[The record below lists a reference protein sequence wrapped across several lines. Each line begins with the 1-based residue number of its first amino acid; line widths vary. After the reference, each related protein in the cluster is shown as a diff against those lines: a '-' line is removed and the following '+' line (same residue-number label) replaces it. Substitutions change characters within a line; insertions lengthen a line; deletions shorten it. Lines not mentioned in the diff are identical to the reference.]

1 MTSSNVKRGWL
12 ARAFDPD
19 IDITPWLREHAAGV
33 PIISVGPDKA
43 AESSGI
49 PRVTIFK
56 AIKKGELPAYKCGRR
71 TLIML
76 PDLASYI
83 RSLPRR
89 KTAMEATQ

>member
-1 MTSSNVKRGWL
+1 MTTNIERGWL

-19 IDITPWLREHAAGV
+19 SDITPWLREHAGGV

-71 TLIML
+71 TIIELL
-76 PDLASYI
+76 DLARYV

-89 KTAMEATQ
+89 KTATETAQ